1 MSFEP
6 VELQLVQG
14 FVNSNTFGLAT
25 STFVQPVQKMIDL
38 LTGTYTIADDAG
50 NTGFAPTI
58 PILKGG
64 GIWVDSPTLTGRQLV
79 AGQRDNVIETLT
91 LRAGV
96 TENLLQR
103 SQALRDF
110 NRLSDAVNDFWIN
123 RMGGPVYIQ
132 YRPPGASGPQYAL
145 IYTIEIAIEEDG
157 LSSDGPGILTMTI
170 ERELAWRGIPPG
182 VAPKVWTMLERGLK
196 PWTSNPLPV
205 GHFRYDKLRIGSTEF
220 LAEHKHLIDNA
231 LADNRFFRV
240 DEIGTGNVNYID
252 IPAEKIY
259 GDAPALFI
267 ASVGSTRTPTTMYFS
282 RSTRH
287 DFFPSINTN
296 DVNQRMRNT
305 WNGGDSTLAGGGGL
319 TASKVVDAS
328 FGLLSNGSLVTR
340 YVLRGAGLTTGYA
353 ETAWAT
359 WTRTANHYNRRWM
372 VFARIRI
379 PVGTPS
385 AHTLRVTMKIL
396 GATVTTVP
404 RRLDTVTTT
413 LSLLYIGELDG
424 SQLNN
429 RDRDGF
435 GWGISYGTIV
445 TALLTKANDGV
456 ASQVDIADLVFM
468 PIDEPTIKADALI
481 NNTGIVDTTGYF
493 GFDTAPIAMTNGGF
507 DRAQAIGQPILL
519 VPGVTNRIYYMDNY
533 VGVNYQL
540 GNNTEIFADIIP
552 RWYGIRDM

>member
-1 MSFEP
+1 
-6 VELQLVQG
+6 
-14 FVNSNTFGLAT
+14 
-25 STFVQPVQKMIDL
+25 
-38 LTGTYTIADDAG
+38 
-50 NTGFAPTI
+50 
-58 PILKGG
+58 
-64 GIWVDSPTLTGRQLV
+64 
-79 AGQRDNVIETLT
+79 
-91 LRAGV
+91 
-96 TENLLQR
+96 
-103 SQALRDF
+103 
-110 NRLSDAVNDFWIN
+110 
-123 RMGGPVYIQ
+123 
-132 YRPPGASGPQYAL
+132 
-145 IYTIEIAIEEDG
+145 
-157 LSSDGPGILTMTI
+157 
-170 ERELAWRGIPPG
+170 
-182 VAPKVWTMLERGLK
+182 
-196 PWTSNPLPV
+196 
-205 GHFRYDKLRIGSTEF
+205 
-220 LAEHKHLIDNA
+220 
-231 LADNRFFRV
+231 
-240 DEIGTGNVNYID
+240 
-252 IPAEKIY
+252 
-259 GDAPALFI
+259 
-267 ASVGSTRTPTTMYFS
+267 
-282 RSTRH
+282 
-287 DFFPSINTN
+287 
-296 DVNQRMRNT
+296 
-305 WNGGDSTLAGGGGL
+305 
-319 TASKVVDAS
+319 
-328 FGLLSNGSLVTR
+328 
-340 YVLRGAGLTTGYA
+340 
-353 ETAWAT
+353 
-359 WTRTANHYNRRWM
+359 